1 MCSISVA
8 ATVLLIASD
17 LNEETLVCRA
27 DGNPPPHV
35 TWIGPDGE
43 VTKTSTGEA
52 RISLGNLGQGKY
64 TCKATNALGSDQ
76 KSYIVTRKDFFW
88 PVAFCCFYLLNY
100 LLLLLLLL
108 LSFMSVLSCLFLMT
122 IFTLFGC
129 SCIAKW
135 PVFLLFKSFGDGDT
149 IPALRHCLAR
159 NTNTFYTLNLRF
171 FWFVIFV

>member
-27 DGNPPPHV
+27 EGNPPPHV
-35 TWIGPDGE
+35 SWTGPDGE

-64 TCKATNALGSDQ
+64 TCEATNTLGSDQ
-76 KSYIVTRKDFFW
+76 NSYTVTRKDFFW

-100 LLLLLLLL
+100 LVL
-108 LSFMSVLSCLFLMT
+108 LSFMSVLSFLSPLPLPFPSQGPHSFPHDNFYFVWMFMFWKMTSLFT
-122 IFTLFGC
+122 
-129 SCIAKW
+129 
-135 PVFLLFKSFGDGDT
+135 V
-149 IPALRHCLAR
+149 
-159 NTNTFYTLNLRF
+159 
-171 FWFVIFV
+171 